1 MKLTDVKAAAKAAGY
16 QVSSGTDI
24 LPEDYPSLRAYLN
37 IDKNIPFP
45 QFDDNFL
52 TEHLPEEEKDPSE
65 EPPKEPEPVTPPEG
79 EDEGDGEEDQEN

>member
-1 MKLTDVKAAAKAAGY
+1 MKLTEVKAAAKAAGY
-16 QVSSGTDI
+16 QVSSGTDV
-24 LPEDYPSLRAYLN
+24 LPEDYPFLRAYLN

-52 TEHLPEEEKDPSE
+52 TEHLPEEEKED
-65 EPPKEPEPVTPPEG
+65 PPKEPEPTTPPEE

>member
-1 MKLTDVKAAAKAAGY
+1 MKLTEVKAAAKAAGY
-16 QVSSGTDI
+16 QVSSGTDV
-24 LPEDYPSLRAYLN
+24 LPEDYPFLRAYLN

-52 TEHLPEEEKDPSE
+52 TEHLPEEEKEDSL
-65 EPPKEPEPVTPPEG
+65 KEPEPTTPPEG

>member
-1 MKLTDVKAAAKAAGY
+1 MKLTEVKAAAKAAGY
-16 QVSSGTDI
+16 QVSSGTDV
-24 LPEDYPSLRAYLN
+24 LPEDYPFLRAYLN

-52 TEHLPEEEKDPSE
+52 TEHLPEKEKKDL
-65 EPPKEPEPVTPPEG
+65 PKEPEPTTPPEG

>member
-1 MKLTDVKAAAKAAGY
+1 MKLTEVKAAAKAAGY
-16 QVSSGTDI
+16 QVSSGTDV
-24 LPEDYPSLRAYLN
+24 LPEDYPFLRVYLN

-52 TEHLPEEEKDPSE
+52 TEHLPEEEKED
-65 EPPKEPEPVTPPEG
+65 PPKEPEPTTPPEG

>member
-1 MKLTDVKAAAKAAGY
+1 MKLTEVKAAAKAAGY
-16 QVSSGTDI
+16 QVSSGTDV
-24 LPEDYPSLRAYLN
+24 LPEDYPFLRAYLN

-52 TEHLPEEEKDPSE
+52 TEHLPEEEKDLSE

-79 EDEGDGEEDQEN
+79 EGDSEEDQEN

>member
-1 MKLTDVKAAAKAAGY
+1 MKLTEVKAAAKAAGY
-16 QVSSGTDI
+16 QVSSGTDV
-24 LPEDYPSLRAYLN
+24 LPEDYPFLRAYLN

-52 TEHLPEEEKDPSE
+52 TEHLPEEEKED
-65 EPPKEPEPVTPPEG
+65 PPKEPEPATPPEG

>member
-24 LPEDYPSLRAYLN
+24 LPEDYPFLRAYLN

-52 TEHLPEEEKDPSE
+52 TGYLPEEEKED
-65 EPPKEPEPVTPPEG
+65 PPKEPEPTTPPEG
-79 EDEGDGEEDQEN
+79 QDEGDGEEDQEN

>member
-1 MKLTDVKAAAKAAGY
+1 MKLTEVKAAAKAAGY
-16 QVSSGTDI
+16 QVSSGTDV
-24 LPEDYPSLRAYLN
+24 LPEDYPFLRAYLN

-52 TEHLPEEEKDPSE
+52 TEHLPEEEKEDL
-65 EPPKEPEPVTPPEG
+65 PKEPEPTTPPEG

>member
-1 MKLTDVKAAAKAAGY
+1 MKLTEVKAAAKAAGY
-16 QVSSGTDI
+16 QVSSGTDV
-24 LPEDYPSLRAYLN
+24 LPEDYPFLRAYLN

-52 TEHLPEEEKDPSE
+52 TEHLPEEEKKD
-65 EPPKEPEPVTPPEG
+65 PPKEPEPTTPPEG

>member
-1 MKLTDVKAAAKAAGY
+1 MKLTEVKAAAKAAGY
-16 QVSSGTDI
+16 QVSSGTDV
-24 LPEDYPSLRAYLN
+24 LPEDYPFLRAYLN

-52 TEHLPEEEKDPSE
+52 TEHLPEEEEKED
-65 EPPKEPEPVTPPEG
+65 PPKEPEPTTPPEG

>member
-1 MKLTDVKAAAKAAGY
+1 MKLTEVKAAAKAAGY

-52 TEHLPEEEKDPSE
+52 TEHLPEEEKEDL
-65 EPPKEPEPVTPPEG
+65 PKEPEPVTPPEG

>member
-1 MKLTDVKAAAKAAGY
+1 MKLTEVKAAAKAAGY
-16 QVSSGTDI
+16 QVSSGTDV
-24 LPEDYPSLRAYLN
+24 LPEDYPFLRAYLN

-52 TEHLPEEEKDPSE
+52 TEHLSEEEKED
-65 EPPKEPEPVTPPEG
+65 PPKEPEPTTPPEG

>member
-1 MKLTDVKAAAKAAGY
+1 MKLTEVKAAAKAAGY
-16 QVSSGTDI
+16 QVSSGTAV
-24 LPEDYPSLRAYLN
+24 LPEDYPFLRAYLN

-52 TEHLPEEEKDPSE
+52 TEHLPEEEKED
-65 EPPKEPEPVTPPEG
+65 PPKEPEPTTPPEG

>member
-16 QVSSGTDI
+16 QVSSGTDV
-24 LPEDYPSLRAYLN
+24 LPEDYPFLRAYLN

-79 EDEGDGEEDQEN
+79 EGDSEEDQEN

>member
-1 MKLTDVKAAAKAAGY
+1 MKLTEVKAAAKAAGY
-16 QVSSGTDI
+16 QVSSGTDV
-24 LPEDYPSLRAYLN
+24 LPEDYPFLRAYLN

-52 TEHLPEEEKDPSE
+52 TEHLLEEEKED
-65 EPPKEPEPVTPPEG
+65 PPKEPEPTTPPEG

>member
-1 MKLTDVKAAAKAAGY
+1 MKLTEVKAAAKAAGY
-16 QVSSGTDI
+16 QVSSGTDV
-24 LPEDYPSLRAYLN
+24 LPEDYPFLRAYLN

-52 TEHLPEEEKDPSE
+52 TEHLPEEEKEDPHPS
-65 EPPKEPEPVTPPEG
+65 KEPEPTTPLEG

>member
-1 MKLTDVKAAAKAAGY
+1 MKLTEVKAAAKAAGY
-16 QVSSGTDI
+16 QVSSGTDV
-24 LPEDYPSLRAYLN
+24 LPEDYPFLRAYLN

-52 TEHLPEEEKDPSE
+52 TEHFTRGRKGRF
-65 EPPKEPEPVTPPEG
+65 PKEPEPTTPPEG

>member
-1 MKLTDVKAAAKAAGY
+1 MKLTEVKAAAKAAGY

-24 LPEDYPSLRAYLN
+24 LPEDYPFLRAYLN

-52 TEHLPEEEKDPSE
+52 TEHLPEEEKED
-65 EPPKEPEPVTPPEG
+65 PPKEPEPVTPPEG

>member
-16 QVSSGTDI
+16 QVSSGTDV
-24 LPEDYPSLRAYLN
+24 LPEDYPFLRAYLN

-52 TEHLPEEEKDPSE
+52 TEHLPEEEKDPS
-65 EPPKEPEPVTPPEG
+65 KEPEPVTPPEG
-79 EDEGDGEEDQEN
+79 EGDSEEDQEN

>member
-1 MKLTDVKAAAKAAGY
+1 MKLTEVKAAAKAAGY
-16 QVSSGTDI
+16 QVSSGTDV
-24 LPEDYPSLRAYLN
+24 LPEDYPFLRAYLN

-52 TEHLPEEEKDPSE
+52 TEHLPEEEKEAS
-65 EPPKEPEPVTPPEG
+65 PKEPEPTTPPEG